1 MVELSEFQKEVVI
14 DAAIERV
21 RESVNHTI
29 CTSLAKYILLYEDDV
44 RTTQLEHIFPTLRKA
59 RPYGAGK
66 GEAWWRFDEAGQQ
79 NRLRVLQ
86 RLKEED
92 LQIS

>member
-1 MVELSEFQKEVVI
+1 MIELSEFQKEVVI
-14 DAAIERV
+14 DAAMARV
-21 RESVNHTI
+21 QEDVNHTV
-29 CTSLAKYILLYEDDV
+29 CTSLAKYIMLYEDDV
-44 RTTQLEHIFPTLRKA
+44 RTTQLEYVFPTLRRA

-66 GEAWWRFDEAGQQ
+66 GEAWWRFDEHGQQ

-92 LQIS
+92 LQVS